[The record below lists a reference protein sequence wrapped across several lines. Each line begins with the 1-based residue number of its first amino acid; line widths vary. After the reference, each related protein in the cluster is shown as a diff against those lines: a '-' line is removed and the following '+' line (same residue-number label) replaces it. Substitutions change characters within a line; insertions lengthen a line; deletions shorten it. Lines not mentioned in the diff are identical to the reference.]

1 LWLDCAAWDL
11 AGIFKIELSVF
22 PVMSQRTSVALFLA
36 TSALIG
42 TASAPLSQ
50 AANSTQF
57 PAPRSPQQ
65 LAQATECVPIG
76 EGENCARDRNRS
88 KQPAAAP
95 TRSERTTPGTGTGAA
110 GPSAPKVQN

>member
-1 LWLDCAAWDL
+1 LRLDRAAQSL
-11 AGIFKIELSVF
+11 AGIFKLELSCF
-22 PVMSQRTSVALFLA
+22 SPMAQRTSVALFLA

-50 AANSTQF
+50 AASSTHF

-76 EGENCARDRNRS
+76 EGENCARDRKRS
-88 KQPAAAP
+88 KKPAAAP
-95 TRSERTTPGTGTGAA
+95 TTSDSNTPTPGTGA
-110 GPSAPKVQN
+110 GGTSAPKVQD